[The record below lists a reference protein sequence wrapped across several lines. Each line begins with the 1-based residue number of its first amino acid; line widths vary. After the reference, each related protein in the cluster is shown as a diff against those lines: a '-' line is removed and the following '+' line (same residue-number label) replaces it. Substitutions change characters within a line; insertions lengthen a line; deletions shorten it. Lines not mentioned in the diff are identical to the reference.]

1 MEEVS
6 MYDTNL
12 QNWSNAVTVSVNN
25 VLNRLVNFLPNLIG
39 AILILIVGWLVALL
53 LEQIV
58 DRVLRMINL
67 PRLFERA
74 RVEDLVKRTGSRRDT
89 VGLLAG
95 LVKWIVY
102 LATFLAA
109 ADVLQLEGVT
119 DFLNRALAYTPN
131 VIAGVAIILVGG
143 ILAQFLAE
151 VVRGAVSA
159 ANLGYA
165 AFLGGVTRWSIWIF
179 AILTALFQLGVASA
193 IIQTLFTGLV
203 AALAI
208 AAGLAFGLGG
218 QKTAA
223 DVLEKVRKD
232 FE

>member
-1 MEEVS
+1 MP
-6 MYDTNL
+6 DTNL
-12 QNWSNAVTVSVNN
+12 QNWSDAVTTSVNS
-25 VLNRLVNFLPNLIG
+25 VLLRLANFLPTLIG
-39 AILILIVGWLVALL
+39 AVLVLIVGWLIGLL
-53 LEQIV
+53 LEQVV
-58 DRVLRMINL
+58 DRVLRMLNIQ
-67 PRLFERA
+67 RLFERA
-74 RVEDLVKRTGSRRDT
+74 RVEELVKKTGAQRDT

-102 LATFLAA
+102 LATFIAA
-109 ADVLQLEGVT
+109 ADILQLDAVS

-131 VIAGVAIILVGG
+131 VVAAVAVVLIGGV
-143 ILAQFLAE
+143 LAQFLAE

-165 AFLGGVTRWSIWIF
+165 GFLGGMTRWSIWIF
-179 AILTALFQLGVASA
+179 AILTALFQLGVAPG

-208 AAGLAFGLGG
+208 AIGLAFGLGG
-218 QKTAA
+218 QKTAS

>member
-1 MEEVS
+1 M
-6 MYDTNL
+6 DNTTNL
-12 QNWSNAVTVSVNN
+12 ELWGNAISTSVND
-25 VLNRLVNFLPNLIG
+25 VLIRLADFIPNLVG
-39 AILILIVGWLVALL
+39 AVLILIVGWLIAML
-53 LEQIV
+53 LENLV
-58 DRVLRMINL
+58 DRVLRIINI

-74 RVEDLVKRTGSRRDT
+74 RVEDLVKRTGTSRDT

-102 LATFLAA
+102 IATFLAA
-109 ADVLQLEGVT
+109 ADVLGLEGVS
-119 DFLNRALAYTPN
+119 DFLNKVLAYTPS
-131 VIAGVAIILVGG
+131 VVAAVAIILVGG

-165 AFLGGVTRWSIWIF
+165 SFLGGVTRWSIWIF
-179 AILTALFQLGVASA
+179 AILTALFQLGVAA
-193 IIQTLFTGLV
+193 PIIQTLFTGLV
-203 AALAI
+203 AAFSIAI
-208 AAGLAFGLGG
+208 GLAFGLGG

-232 FE
+232 FQ

>member
-12 QNWSNAVTVSVNN
+12 QNWSNAVTASVNN
-25 VLNRLVNFLPNLIG
+25 VLNRLVTFLPKLIG
-39 AILILIVGWLVALL
+39 AVLILILGWLIALL

-74 RVEDLVKRTGSRRDT
+74 RVEDLVKRTGSQRDT

-95 LVKWIVY
+95 LIKWITYIV
-102 LATFLAA
+102 FFMAA
-109 ADVLQLEGVT
+109 ADILDLDGVA
-119 DFLNRALAYTPN
+119 DFLNRVLAYAPN
-131 VIAGVAIILVGG
+131 VVAAAAIILVGG
-143 ILAQFLAE
+143 VLAQFLSE
-151 VVRGAVSA
+151 VVRGAVSV

-165 AFLGGVTRWSIWIF
+165 TFLGAVTRWAIWVF
-179 AILTALFQLGVASA
+179 AVITALFQLGVATG
-193 IIQTLFTGLV
+193 ILQTLITGLV
-203 AALAI
+203 AAIAI
-208 AAGLAFGLGG
+208 AVGLAFGLGG

-223 DVLEKVRKD
+223 DILDKVRKD